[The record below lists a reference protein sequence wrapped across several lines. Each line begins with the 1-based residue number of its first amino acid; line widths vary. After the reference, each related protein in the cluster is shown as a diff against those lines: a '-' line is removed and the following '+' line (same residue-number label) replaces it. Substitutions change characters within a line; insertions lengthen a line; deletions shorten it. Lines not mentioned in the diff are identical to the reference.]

1 MKIRNIKNG
10 FVEIFDKAVFFIKIP
25 IYRDVLRNG

>member
-10 FVEIFDKAVFFIKIP
+10 FVEIFDKAVFFIKILV
-25 IYRDVLRNG
+25 YLTV